1 MKNKDIE
8 QVNILNK
15 EIENLNLKIEKL
27 RVHLKKEQH
36 FNKRLD
42 INIKIKN
49 IELKRNN
56 LIQKLKA

>member
-1 MKNKDIE
+1 KNKDIE
-8 QVNILNK
+8 EINILNK

-27 RVHLKKEQH
+27 RVDLKKEQH

-49 IELKRNN
+49 IESKRNN